1 MKKFIPNLITLFN
14 LLFGCIA
21 VVFAVQGKLSLAAG
35 FVILGIF
42 FDFFDGLAART
53 LKVES
58 PIGKEL
64 DSLAD
69 VVTSGLAPGI
79 FMMQLIQKACSN
91 FDSKILF
98 SFQPL
103 NITQDAFLPLLG
115 LLVTLGS
122 AYRLAK
128 FNVDERQSSSF
139 IGLPTPANALW
150 IISLPLILIYQPSE
164 WATDLLLNPG
174 VLIFLS
180 FLSAFLLNAP
190 IKLFSLKFKTR
201 SFKAN
206 SARYVFLITS
216 LAMLIGLWFAAVP
229 LIIVFY
235 ILLSLMAK
243 NKETD

>member
-42 FDFFDGLAART
+42 FDFFDGLVART

-58 PIGKEL
+58 PVGKEL

-69 VVTSGLAPGI
+69 VVTSGLVPGI
-79 FMMQLIQKACSN
+79 VMMQLIQRACTEI
-91 FDSKILF
+91 DYKISLN
-98 SFQPL
+98 FQPL
-103 NITQDAFLPLLG
+103 SISQDAFLPLLG
-115 LLVTLGS
+115 LIVTLAS
-122 AYRLAK
+122 AHRLAK
-128 FNVDERQSSSF
+128 FNVDQRQSSAF

-164 WATDLLLNPG
+164 WAIDLFLNPG

-201 SFKAN
+201 SFKSN

-216 LAMLIGLWFAAVP
+216 LAMLIGLWFTAVP

-235 ILLSLMAK
+235 ILLSLIAK
-243 NKETD
+243 NKGTV